1 MTRVGLG
8 FDAHGF
14 DDSRTLV
21 LGGLSVPG
29 APGLAGHSDGDVVSH
44 AVADAL
50 LGAAQLGDLGEHF
63 PNDDRWRD
71 ASSLEILSE
80 TAGLLSGEGWTI
92 VNVDVTVAAER
103 PRITPH
109 RAAMAGKMAGAL
121 GIDPSAVSVKATT
134 TDGLGFAGRGEGIAA
149 LAVALVERI

>member
-1 MTRVGLG
+1 M
-8 FDAHGF
+8 
-14 DDSRTLV
+14 
-21 LGGLSVPG
+21 
-29 APGLAGHSDGDVVSH
+29 VSH

-63 PNDDRWRD
+63 PRDDRWRD

-80 TAGLLSGEGWTI
+80 TAGLLFRDGWTI

-103 PRITPH
+103 PKITPH
-109 RAAMAGKMAGAL
+109 RAVMAEKVAGAL
-121 GIDPSAVSVKATT
+121 GIEPASVSVKATT

-149 LAVALVERI
+149 LAVALVERN